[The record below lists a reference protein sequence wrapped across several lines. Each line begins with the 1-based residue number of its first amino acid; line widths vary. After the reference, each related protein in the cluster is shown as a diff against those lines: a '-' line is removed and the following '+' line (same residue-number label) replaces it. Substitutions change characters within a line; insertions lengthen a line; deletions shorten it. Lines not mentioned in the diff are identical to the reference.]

1 MKRNYDDE
9 IKKKAKA
16 DYKKGIPLKDISD
29 KYSIPY
35 STVQT
40 WRKKY
45 WQDIKGNDK
54 RKITA
59 PKNNSKA
66 GKGPYATPILATMT
80 ESEKAIF
87 NQKKLSVE
95 ELLIEEINL
104 LTIRESRILKALDE
118 YMNKEEYNSRKVKI
132 GEKSTYLKEKGKKT
146 RVENYVDNSI
156 NIVLRLEAELTKV
169 QGKKTANIEKL
180 ANLKMNE
187 KKAKDEEDLM
197 SVWVNITK
205 ESCEYE

>member
-1 MKRNYDDE
+1 MKIYDDE

-16 DYKKGIPLKDISD
+16 DYTKGITLKDISD

-54 RKITA
+54 RKVTA

-66 GKGPYATPILATMT
+66 GKGPYAMPVLATMT
-80 ESEKAIF
+80 EEEKAIF
-87 NQKKLSVE
+87 NRKNLSAE
-95 ELLIEEINL
+95 ELLTEEINL
-104 LTIRESRILKALDE
+104 LTIREGRILKALDE
-118 YMNKEEYNSRKVKI
+118 YRNKEEYNSRKVQI

-146 RVENYVDNSI
+146 RVENHVENSI
-156 NIVLRLEAELTKV
+156 NIVLRLETELTKV

-205 ESCEYE
+205 ESCNYE